1 MARFQ
6 RLGRVSLVSAL
17 LAVSLIGCSDAGSAT
32 KDTGPRAQQD
42 ADMPAFSGPW
52 ADLFRSAHSA
62 ATTDLQKTI
71 LADEKITDQENNEVR
86 TAFVSCMAEFNIQV
100 ELQERDSIKSQ
111 APSGMTD
118 EKYEEISKD
127 CRAKTS
133 SQISGLYFQI
143 NRNPE
148 NKDEFAIMAD
158 CLSRSGLVEKGY
170 SAKDYASGFS
180 TQDFPFD
187 ETDPRYRA
195 CGLDPLN
202 LETAAR

>member
-6 RLGRVSLVSAL
+6 LFRRVSLVSAL
-17 LAVSLIGCSDAGSAT
+17 LAVSLIGCSDAGNDA
-32 KDTGPRAQQD
+32 KKTGSRAQQD
-42 ADMPAFSGPW
+42 VDVPDFSGPW
-52 ADLFRSAHSA
+52 ADLFRSAYSA
-62 ATTDLQKTI
+62 ATTDLQRTI

-86 TAFVSCMAEFNIQV
+86 TAFVSCMAGFNVQV

-111 APSGMTD
+111 APAGMTD
-118 EKYEEISKD
+118 EKYEEISKE
-127 CRAKTS
+127 CRTETS

-170 SAKDYASGFS
+170 SAKDYESGFS
-180 TQDFPFD
+180 AQDFPFD

-202 LETAAR
+202 LEAAAR

>member
-1 MARFQ
+1 MARFLDA
-6 RLGRVSLVSAL
+6 RKLFLVVALLVVSLV
-17 LAVSLIGCSDAGSAT
+17 GCSSPAT
-32 KDTGPRAQQD
+32 EPELKSYSGQRDSNA
-42 ADMPAFSGPW
+42 PAFSGPW
-52 ADLFRSAHSA
+52 ADLFRSAYSA
-62 ATTDLQKTI
+62 ATTDLQRKI

-86 TAFVSCMAEFNIQV
+86 TAFVSCMAGFSIQV

-111 APSGMTD
+111 APTGMAD
-118 EKYEEISKD
+118 ERYEEISKN
-127 CRAKTS
+127 CRAETS

-170 SAKDYASGFS
+170 SADDYQRDFS
-180 TQDFPFD
+180 RQEFPFD
-187 ETDPRYRA
+187 ESDPGYRA

-202 LETAAR
+202 LEGTVP

>member
-1 MARFQ
+1 MILAEA
-6 RLGRVSLVSAL
+6 LLVISLV
-17 LAVSLIGCSDAGSAT
+17 GCSGPSGDPEVRSSSRQLDYDA
-32 KDTGPRAQQD
+32 
-42 ADMPAFSGPW
+42 PAFSGPW
-52 ADLFRSAHSA
+52 ADLFRSAYSA
-62 ATTDLQKTI
+62 ASTDLQRII

-86 TAFVSCMAEFNIQV
+86 TAFVSCMAGFSIQV

-111 APSGMTD
+111 APAGMSD
-118 EKYEEISKD
+118 ERYEEISKK
-127 CRAKTS
+127 CRAETS

-170 SAKDYASGFS
+170 SADDYQSAFS
-180 TQDFPFD
+180 QQDFPFD
-187 ETDPRYRA
+187 ESDPRYRA

-202 LETAAR
+202 LEGTRP